1 MKAASIPTSTGEP
14 APGDVAR
21 AALSSIRGNGPKKA
35 AVTCLSAGA
44 SNCAT
49 CKSAWVWC

>member
-21 AALSSIRGNGPKKA
+21 AALSSIRGIYIYIYIDIDRYIDI
-35 AVTCLSAGA
+35 
-44 SNCAT
+44 
-49 CKSAWVWC
+49 